1 MKKGKFK
8 RFRTMSSLVI
18 LGVLGF
24 AAVAVTLLGRL
35 HTTVRRESG
44 APEYAA
50 FYAFVGENARENIR
64 KVSLTDFRE
73 YRGYGRATCR
83 NYSEYVEYALLCD
96 DLTDYMTRSLARR
109 RWAYQNEKAQFDTL
123 VVKPVKTKEDS
134 ITINKTVMRMQ
145 AYARMIDAEQVPE
158 ELQRE
163 LLENRVEA
171 HRILDSIDRKKGF
184 QLTYDVVF
192 KDKTRSRM
200 TFISP
205 SDSLS
210 LTLTEIT
217 AP

>member
-1 MKKGKFK
+1 MKNGKFR
-8 RFRTMSSLVI
+8 RFRTMTSLVI

-35 HTTVRRESG
+35 RTSMRRDSG

-50 FYAFVGENARENIR
+50 FYACVGEKAMENIR
-64 KVSLTDFRE
+64 KVSLVDFRE
-73 YRGYGRATCR
+73 YRGYGKATCP

-134 ITINKTVMRMQ
+134 VTINKTVLRMQ

-158 ELQRE
+158 EYQRE
-163 LLENRVEA
+163 LLENRLEA
-171 HRILDSIDRKKGF
+171 HRTLDSIDRKKGF
-184 QLTYDVVF
+184 QLTYDVLF
-192 KDKTRSRM
+192 KDKSRSRM

-205 SDSLS
+205 ADTLE

-217 AP
+217 PL